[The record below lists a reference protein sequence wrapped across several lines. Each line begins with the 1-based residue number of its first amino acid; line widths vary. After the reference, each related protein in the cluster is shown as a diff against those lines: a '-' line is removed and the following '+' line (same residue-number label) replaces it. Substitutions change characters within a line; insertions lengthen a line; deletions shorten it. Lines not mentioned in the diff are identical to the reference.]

1 MGRIY
6 IKLSTRKRPVQ
17 ERAQP
22 TNLLGANKGYKGNA
36 RKTGGGQITGEPQKV
51 E

>member
-6 IKLSTRKRPVQ
+6 IKLSMRKRLVQ

-22 TNLLGANKGYKGNA
+22 TNLLGANKGCKGNV
-36 RKTGGGQITGEPQKV
+36 RKIGGGQIAGKPQKIG
-51 E
+51 